1 MSLPRL
7 IALFFVLPTLLLA
20 GCAGYV
26 TVNVSAIS
34 SNTVDSFGTRY
45 LFASAMRDV
54 DTKDLYFREYSQY
67 FETILQKKGYIKVT
81 HSLNADLEISFAY
94 AISDGTT
101 GISVFSWP
109 IYETFG
115 GETITITE
123 QTRGPSGKLTT
134 TTRQVHV
141 PVRVQRIGT
150 EVETRS
156 YTLFNRTATLEARV
170 INKDG
175 SIGDIVWMVLI
186 SSIGNSGDL
195 RGTMPYLAA
204 ASAEFIGI
212 NTGEQR
218 KVVVNR
224 KDPFVLELKSINK

>member
-7 IALFFVLPTLLLA
+7 IILVFVLSVLTA
-20 GCAGYV
+20 CAGHV

-45 LFASAMRDV
+45 VFASAMRDV

-67 FETILQKKGYIKVT
+67 FDTILQKKKYIKVT
-81 HSLNADLEISFAY
+81 DRQNADLEISFAY

-134 TTRQVHV
+134 TTRQVHI

-150 EVETRS
+150 EVQTRS
-156 YTLFNRTATLEARV
+156 YTLYNRTATLEARV

-175 SIGDIVWMVLI
+175 SIGDVVWMVLI
-186 SSIGNSGDL
+186 SSIGSSSDL

-218 KVVVNR
+218 KIVVNR
-224 KDPFVLELKSINK
+224 KDPFVLELKSSVR